1 MGMNDNDAC
10 LLKVRITAASTKC
23 TGSSLW
29 CTSLRCWVAPA
40 CSSLLGS
47 EVVQQILKFL
57 TPFVSWLKRRPEW
70 LAQCCYFRFL
80 LVCQVIIGWGRN
92 GDESHQQP
100 EIKGRHHYGPWLWSG
115 CSPETQASGG
125 AWGTSLGKHFR
136 SSAAEKPPCKGTL
149 LWVFRTTSARICIPP
164 ERMFSPFA
172 CCCSGQ
178 DVYVQTVLI
187 SSWGRKVVVSKRVAS
202 LLPSFPALC
211 SLATG
216 PGWSSYDPIKSQ
228 SLDK

>member
-1 MGMNDNDAC
+1 MTIRLPPEAQDHSSSYQVYRK
-10 LLKVRITAASTKC
+10 LIVVHLPKVLGA
-23 TGSSLW
+23 
-29 CTSLRCWVAPA
+29 
-40 CSSLLGS
+40 SSLLQS
-47 EVVQQILKFL
+47 VRIWSSTADFEISDTICIMIKEKTRMISTVLL
-57 TPFVSWLKRRPEW
+57 
-70 LAQCCYFRFL
+70 L
-80 LVCQVIIGWGRN
+80 LVFTCMPGNNRVRQKWRR
-92 GDESHQQP
+92 EPQP

-125 AWGTSLGKHFR
+125 ARGTCLGKHFWN
-136 SSAAEKPPCKGTL
+136 SAIEKPPCKETL
-149 LWVFRTTSARICIPP
+149 LWVFRTTSARICILPK
-164 ERMFSPFA
+164 RMFSPFA
-172 CCCSGQ
+172 FCCSGQ

-216 PGWSSYDPIKSQ
+216 PGRSSCYPIKSQ